1 MGAIVKAM
9 EKSIMSYGESY
20 CESYGKVYHEIW

>member
-1 MGAIVKAM
+1 MRAIVKAM

-20 CESYGKVYHEIW
+20 CESYGKANHELW